1 MREFLVYVLP
11 AVVTYP
17 IGIAIGKRLHNKAT
31 YWTLTILAL
40 VLMVIAVG
48 VASLGGDTAYV
59 AMPVGIA
66 FGVVLG
72 LRHGFSVI
80 PALFG
85 DKSEAAPAA
94 DPVDAS
100 AEATRD

>member
-1 MREFLVYVLP
+1 MRELLVYVLP

-17 IGIAIGKRLHNKAT
+17 IGIAIGKRLHRKAT
-31 YWTLTILAL
+31 YWTLTVGTL
-40 VLMVIAVG
+40 VLMVVAVG
-48 VASLGGDTAYV
+48 IASLGGDKAFV
-59 AMPVGIA
+59 AVPVGMA

-85 DKSEAAPAA
+85 EKSEVASESDAPA
-94 DPVDAS
+94 D
-100 AEATRD
+100 